1 MASELRVNTLKDAS
15 GNNSVGMSTVSNGS
29 AKMWSCFNGT
39 GTVAIK
45 DSFNQSTLTDN
56 GNGDQTVAFTNS
68 MGNSNYSSTGAC
80 LGGSTDG
87 SNYAIFGCEDASAAT
102 TKTSSNLQCT
112 SGFVANVTAGASHVN
127 HQDMNLAIHGDL
139 A

>member
-1 MASELRVNTLKDAS
+1 MAGTIAADTLTHSSAGS
-15 GNNSVGMSTVSNGS
+15 IATNYVVEGS
-29 AKMWSCFNGT
+29 AKVWVNFNGT

>member
-1 MASELRVNTLKDAS
+1 MTSVLNVDTIAAKDGTSAATLTKQHA
-15 GNNSVGMSTVSNGS
+15 

-39 GTVAIK
+39 GTVATN

-56 GNGDQTVAFTNS
+56 GTGDQTVAFTNS
-68 MGNSNYSSTGAC
+68 MNNDDYSSTGTC

-87 SNYAIFGCEDASAAT
+87 SNYSIFGAENASAAV
-102 TKTSSNLQCT
+102 TKTSSNVQCT
-112 SGFVANVTAGASHVN
+112 SGFVSNTTAAAEHVN
-127 HQDMNLAIHGDL
+127 HQEMNLVIHGDL